1 MKIYTKYHL
10 IVFALYLFNTVS
22 AQQNATVFSENKSN
36 GATLY
41 AVNKGFCPSTV
52 ILEFNLSNMVF
63 TKGAQTI
70 FVIPAGTEKMLLGDI
85 GPDDPKKRFSFSYKY
100 RSVIGD
106 ATLKGYDTAYVY
118 DLPFA
123 KGQKFKL
130 TQGYNGSQTHQHQN
144 ALDFT
149 MAEHNLVVAA
159 RDGVVMKVVDNNNES
174 CPNETCQKFNNVITI
189 YHSDGTFADYAHIQ
203 YNGSKVRPG
212 DKVQKGQVIAYS
224 GNTGWSSGPHLHF
237 AVFFLKNNHPESLET
252 RFKIGDGSQIVYLK
266 EKDIYS
272 KDY

>member
-1 MKIYTKYHL
+1 MKYYIF
-10 IVFALYLFNTVS
+10 VFAFYFFNTVS
-22 AQQNATVFSENKSN
+22 AQQNATVFAENKSN

-52 ILEFNLSNMVF
+52 VLELNLNNMIF
-63 TKGAQTI
+63 TRGEQKI

-85 GPDDPKKRFSFSYKY
+85 GPSDSKKRFSFSYKY
-100 RSVIGD
+100 QSVIGD
-106 ATLKGYDTAYVY
+106 ATLNSYDTTYVY

-130 TQGYNGSQTHQHQN
+130 TQGYKGSQTHQNQN

-149 MAEHNLVVAA
+149 MPEHSLVIAA
-159 RDGVVMKVVDNNNES
+159 RDGVVMKVIDNNNAS
-174 CPNETCQKFNNVITI
+174 CPREECLKFNNVITI

-203 YNGSKVRPG
+203 YNGSKVKPG
-212 DKVQKGQVIAYS
+212 DKVQKGMIIAYS

-237 AVFFLKNNHPESLET
+237 AVFFLQNNHPISIET
-252 RFKIGDGSQIVYLK
+252 QFRIGDGNQVTMLK
-266 EKDIYS
+266 EKEYYS

>member
-1 MKIYTKYHL
+1 MKFYFF
-10 IVFALYLFNTVS
+10 VFALSIFNTIY
-22 AQQNATVFSENKSN
+22 AQQNATIFSENKSN

-52 ILEFNLSNMVF
+52 VLDLNLNNMVF
-63 TKGAQTI
+63 SMGEQKV
-70 FVIPAGTEKMLLGDI
+70 FVIPAGSEKMLLGDI
-85 GPDDPKKRFSFSYKY
+85 GPADPKKRFSFSYKY
-100 RSVIGD
+100 QSVIGD
-106 ATLKGYDTAYVY
+106 ATLKGYDTAYIY

-130 TQGYNGSQTHQHQN
+130 TQGYNGKQTHQNQN

-159 RDGVVMKVVDNNNES
+159 RDGIVMKVVDNNSES
-174 CPNETCQKFNNVITI
+174 CPNETCLKFNNVITI

-237 AVFFLKNNHPESLET
+237 AVFFLQNNHPTSIET
-252 RFKIGDGSQIVYLK
+252 RFRIGDGKQVTMLTEK
-266 EKDIYS
+266 EFYS